1 MPLRLLLVRHG
12 ATALSDAGR
21 FCGATDPP
29 LSAEG
34 RRQADRLRRKL
45 AADPVEAVVVSPL
58 RRSRETAARAWPGLT
73 PREDP
78 DWAEM
83 RFGAWEG
90 LKADEI
96 RSRWPREWDAWMADP
111 LGARAPSGETGAEV
125 LARVRAGLARLAA
138 GRAGGAV
145 AVVTHGGPIGLLL
158 CQAEGRDP
166 SAFGARLVPPGE
178 AVALMLEGDRVAIA
192 GPAAAEPV
200 GRK

>member
-1 MPLRLLLVRHG
+1 MGLRLLLVRHG

-21 FCGATDPP
+21 FCGASDPP

-45 AADPVEAVVVSPL
+45 ASDPVDSVVVSPL
-58 RRSRETAARAWPGLT
+58 RRSRETAARAWPRLA
-73 PREDP
+73 PRADP

-83 RFGAWEG
+83 RFGDWEG
-90 LKADEI
+90 LTADEI
-96 RSRWPREWDAWMADP
+96 QARWPREWAAWMADP
-111 LGARAPSGETGAEV
+111 LGARVPSGESGAEV

-138 GRAGGAV
+138 GSPAGAV

-178 AVALMLEGDRVAIA
+178 AVALALEGGEVSVAS
-192 GPAAAEPV
+192 PAAATL
-200 GRK
+200 RR